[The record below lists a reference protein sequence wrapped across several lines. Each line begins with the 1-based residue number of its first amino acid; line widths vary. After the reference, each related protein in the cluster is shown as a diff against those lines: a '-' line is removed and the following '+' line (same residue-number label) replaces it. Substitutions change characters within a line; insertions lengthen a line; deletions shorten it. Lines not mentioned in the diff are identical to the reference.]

1 MTAVETHPAE
11 EVTLMTEIIA
21 FWDAFWLSFW
31 DAFWPAFWSA
41 FQG

>member
-1 MTAVETHPAE
+1 VTAVETDLVE
-11 EVTLMTEIIA
+11 EVTVMTEIIA
-21 FWDAFWLSFW
+21 FWDAFRLSFW

>member
-1 MTAVETHPAE
+1 VTAVETDLVE
-11 EVTLMTEIIA
+11 EVTVMTEIIA
-21 FWDAFWLSFW
+21 FW